1 MNNLKEIRDLFGYS
15 QEEVAKALEVS
26 RVAVSKWEN
35 GESRISQSN
44 LEKLSLLFGI
54 SPEYVN
60 EKPLDSKAIERI
72 KRTGKNIRE
81 RDTDENGSKHFEII
95 KELTKID
102 VRNLI
107 REYFFTTKLLL
118 VKAEELSDNQLD
130 DLVEVNKKLGN
141 RLQKIQELRK
151 KGKGDEEDALFL
163 NKLISKYDSNDSE

>member
-35 GESRISQSN
+35 GEVKVSQSN
-44 LEKLSLLFGI
+44 FEKLSLLFNI
-54 SPEYVN
+54 SPEYIY
-60 EKPLDSKAIERI
+60 ELPLDTKAIDRI
-72 KRTGKNIRE
+72 QKAGKNIRE
-81 RDTDENGSKHFEII
+81 QDKKEDSTKYFEII

-102 VRNLI
+102 VRSLI
-107 REYFFTTKLLL
+107 RDYFLTTKLLL
-118 VKAEELSDNQLD
+118 VKADDIGDNELD

-151 KGKGDEEDALFL
+151 KSKGVEDDALFL
-163 NKLISKYDSNDSE
+163 NELINKYDSDDAM